1 MQEKNILNFIN
12 CDFNPVTDDRSQ
24 MKRKLPRV
32 AIGIVLALAL
42 TSNFTGAQAAMK
54 KPAQAQSAKDVGGLN
69 ALIKLAKKEGELNVI
84 ALPDYWANYGNIIKK
99 FSEKYG
105 IKVNS
110 YDPEASSAEEL
121 VAVRTLKGQDR
132 MPDVVDVGL
141 QFAVQGAQEGLWA
154 PYKVTGWKDIPTT
167 AKDAQGLW
175 YSDYGG
181 YIAIGYDANV
191 VKTPPKSFADLLN
204 PIYKNQVALN
214 GDPTSSNSAFL
225 SVLATSVAA
234 GKGVSGANNINFAL
248 EFWQKMKAS
257 GNFVPVAATPATVEA
272 GQTPILLD
280 WDYLHAKYKGQSGK
294 VDWKVVVPSD
304 ALLGGFYAQAI
315 VKNSPHPAAA
325 RLWQEFLYSDEGQNM
340 WLQGGARPIR
350 LDAMVKANK
359 HDKTAF
365 ALLPAT
371 PKGVTPV
378 FPTLQQQLLAKA
390 TLTPAWPKL

>member
-1 MQEKNILNFIN
+1 
-12 CDFNPVTDDRSQ
+12 
-24 MKRKLPRV
+24 MKKKSLRAV
-32 AIGIVLALAL
+32 VGIVLALAL
-42 TSNFTGAQAAMK
+42 SSNFAIAQAATK
-54 KPAQAQSAKDVGGLN
+54 KPAQAQSAADVGGLKE
-69 ALIKLAKKEGELNVI
+69 LIKLAKKEGELNTI
-84 ALPDYWANYGNIIKK
+84 ALPDYWANYGNVIKR

-132 MPDVVDVGL
+132 MPDVLDVGL
-141 QFAVQGAQEGLWA
+141 QFAVQGAQEGLLA
-154 PYKVTGWKDIPTT
+154 PYKVIGWKDIPDA
-167 AKDAQGLW
+167 AKDPKGLW

-181 YIAIGYDANV
+181 YIAIGYDANI

-214 GDPTSSNSAFL
+214 GDPTASNSAFL
-225 SVLATSVAA
+225 SVMATSVAA
-234 GKGVSGANNINFAL
+234 GGGVKGANNINFAL
-248 EFWQKMKAS
+248 DYWKQMKAS
-257 GNFVPVAATPATVEA
+257 GNFVPVAATPATVAA

-280 WDYLHAKYKGQSGK
+280 WDYLHAKYRDQSGK

-304 ALLGGFYAQAI
+304 GLLGGFYAQAI

-325 RLWQEFLYSDEGQNM
+325 RLWQEFLYSDEGQNL

-350 LDAMVKANK
+350 LDAMVKANT
-359 HDKTAF
+359 HNKTAY

-371 PKGVTPV
+371 PKNAKPV
-378 FPTLQQQLLAKA
+378 FPSLQQQLLAKA
-390 TLTPAWPKL
+390 LLTPAWPKL

>member
-1 MQEKNILNFIN
+1 MN
-12 CDFNPVTDDRSQ
+12 
-24 MKRKLPRV
+24 KRIFRAV
-32 AIGIVLALAL
+32 VGIVLALAL
-42 TSNFTGAQAAMK
+42 SANFTVAQAATK
-54 KPAQAQSAKDVGGLN
+54 NASKAQSAKDVGGLN
-69 ALIKLAKKEGELNVI
+69 ELIKLAKKEGELNVI
-84 ALPDYWANYGNIIKK
+84 ALPDYWANYGNIIKR
-99 FSEKYG
+99 FGEKYG

-110 YDPEASSAEEL
+110 FDPEASSAEEL

-154 PYKVTGWKDIPTT
+154 PYKVTTWNDIPAA
-167 AKDAQGLW
+167 AKEAKGLW

-181 YIAIGYDANV
+181 YIAIGYDANI
-191 VKTPPKSFADLLN
+191 VKTAPKSFSDLLN

-234 GKGVSGANNINFAL
+234 GGGVKGANNINFAL
-248 EFWQKMKAS
+248 EYWQKMKSS

-304 ALLGGFYAQAI
+304 GLLGGFYAQAV

-340 WLQGGARPIR
+340 WLKGGARPIR
-350 LDAMVKANK
+350 LDAMVKAK
-359 HDKTAF
+359 TQDKAAF
-365 ALLPAT
+365 AQLPAT
-371 PKGVTPV
+371 PKGAQAI
-378 FPTLQQQLLAKA
+378 FPSLQQQLLAKA
-390 TLTPAWPKL
+390 LLTPAWPKL

>member
-1 MQEKNILNFIN
+1 
-12 CDFNPVTDDRSQ
+12 
-24 MKRKLPRV
+24 MKKSLRV
-32 AIGIVLALAL
+32 VVGIVLTLAL
-42 TSNFTGAQAAMK
+42 VTQYSVAQAATK
-54 KPAQAQSAKDVGGLN
+54 SAAKATSAKDVGGLA
-69 ALIKLAKKEGELNVI
+69 ALIKLAQKEGELNTI
-84 ALPDYWANYGNIIKK
+84 ALPDYWANYGNVIKA
-99 FSEKYG
+99 FEKKYK

-132 MPDVVDVGL
+132 MPDVLDVGL
-141 QFAVQGAQEGLWA
+141 QFAVQGAQEGLLA
-154 PYKVTGWKDIPTT
+154 PYKVLTWNDIPAD
-167 AKDAQGLW
+167 AKDVKGQW

-181 YIAIGYDANV
+181 YIAIGYDANL
-191 VKTPPKSFADLLN
+191 VKTAPKSFADLLN

-225 SVLATSVAA
+225 SVMATSIAA
-234 GKGVSGANNINFAL
+234 GKGVKGANNIQYAL
-248 EFWQKMKAS
+248 DYWKKMKES

-280 WDYLHAKYKGQSGK
+280 WDYLHAKYKGQSGN

-304 ALLGGFYAQAI
+304 ALLGGFYAQAV

-325 RLWQEFLYSDEGQNM
+325 RLWQEFLYSDEGQNL

-365 ALLPAT
+365 AKLPAT
-371 PKGVTPV
+371 PKGVTPI
-378 FPTLQQQLLAKA
+378 FPSLQQQLLAKA

>member
-1 MQEKNILNFIN
+1 M
-12 CDFNPVTDDRSQ
+12 
-24 MKRKLPRV
+24 
-32 AIGIVLALAL
+32 VLALAL
-42 TSNFTGAQAAMK
+42 TSNFTIAQAASK

-69 ALIKLAKKEGELNVI
+69 ALIKLAQKEGELNVI

-110 YDPEASSAEEL
+110 ADPEASSAEEL
-121 VAVRTLKGQDR
+121 VAVRTLKGQSR

-154 PYKVTGWKDIPTT
+154 PYKVPTWNDIPAT
-167 AKDAQGLW
+167 AKDSAGLW

-181 YIAIGYDANV
+181 YIAIGYDANL

-225 SVLATSVAA
+225 SVFATSVAA
-234 GKGVSGANNINFAL
+234 GKGLAGANNINFAL
-248 EFWQKMKAS
+248 EYWQKMKSS

-304 ALLGGFYAQAI
+304 ALLGGFYAQAV

-350 LDAMVKANK
+350 LDALVKAKK

-390 TLTPAWPKL
+390 LLTPAWPKL

>member
-1 MQEKNILNFIN
+1 
-12 CDFNPVTDDRSQ
+12 
-24 MKRKLPRV
+24 MKKSLRV
-32 AIGIVLALAL
+32 VVGIVLTLAL
-42 TSNFTGAQAAMK
+42 VSQYSVAQAATK
-54 KPAQAQSAKDVGGLN
+54 SAAKATSAKDVGGLA
-69 ALIKLAKKEGELNVI
+69 ALIKLAQKEGELNTI
-84 ALPDYWANYGNIIKK
+84 ALPDYWANYGNVIKA
-99 FSEKYG
+99 FEKKYK

-132 MPDVVDVGL
+132 MPDVLDVGL
-141 QFAVQGAQEGLWA
+141 QFAVQGAQEGLLA
-154 PYKVTGWKDIPTT
+154 PYKVLTWNDIPAD
-167 AKDAQGLW
+167 AKDVKGHW

-181 YIAIGYDANV
+181 YIAIGYDANL
-191 VKTPPKSFADLLN
+191 VKTAPKSFADLLN

-225 SVLATSVAA
+225 SVMATSIAA
-234 GKGVSGANNINFAL
+234 GKGVKGANNIQYAL
-248 EFWQKMKAS
+248 DYWKKMKES

-280 WDYLHAKYKGQSGK
+280 WDYLHAKYKGQSGN

-304 ALLGGFYAQAI
+304 ALLGGFYAQAV

-325 RLWQEFLYSDEGQNM
+325 RLWQEFLYSDEGQNL

-350 LDAMVKANK
+350 LDAMVKAKK

-365 ALLPAT
+365 AKLPAT
-371 PKGVTPV
+371 PKGVTPI
-378 FPTLQQQLLAKA
+378 FPSLQQQLLAKA

>member
-1 MQEKNILNFIN
+1 
-12 CDFNPVTDDRSQ
+12 
-24 MKRKLPRV
+24 MKKFLRV
-32 AIGIVLALAL
+32 VVGIVLTLAL
-42 TSNFTGAQAAMK
+42 VTQYSVAQAATK
-54 KPAQAQSAKDVGGLN
+54 SAAKATSAKDVGGLA
-69 ALIKLAKKEGELNVI
+69 ALIKLAQKEGELNTI
-84 ALPDYWANYGNIIKK
+84 ALPDYWANYGNVIKA
-99 FSEKYG
+99 FEKKYK

-132 MPDVVDVGL
+132 MPDVLDVGL
-141 QFAVQGAQEGLWA
+141 QFAVQGAQEGLLA
-154 PYKVTGWKDIPTT
+154 PYKVLTWNDIPTD
-167 AKDAQGLW
+167 AKDVKGQW

-181 YIAIGYDANV
+181 YIAIGYDANLV
-191 VKTPPKSFADLLN
+191 TTAPKSFADLLN

-225 SVLATSVAA
+225 SVMATSIAA
-234 GKGVSGANNINFAL
+234 GKGVKGANNIQYAL
-248 EFWQKMKAS
+248 DYWKKMKES

-280 WDYLHAKYKGQSGK
+280 WDYLHAKYKGQSGN

-304 ALLGGFYAQAI
+304 ALLGGFYAQAV

-325 RLWQEFLYSDEGQNM
+325 RLWQEFLYSDEGQNL

-350 LDAMVKANK
+350 LDAMVKAKK

-365 ALLPAT
+365 AKLPAT
-371 PKGVTPV
+371 PKGVTPI
-378 FPTLQQQLLAKA
+378 FPSLQQQLLAKA

>member
-1 MQEKNILNFIN
+1 MKTKLISV
-12 CDFNPVTDDRSQ
+12 VT
-24 MKRKLPRV
+24 
-32 AIGIVLALAL
+32 GTVLAFAL
-42 TSNFTGAQAAMK
+42 TATLSPAQAAT
-54 KPAQAQSAKDVGGLN
+54 KPVAKATSAKDVGGMA
-69 ALIKLAKKEGELNVI
+69 ALIKLAQAEGELNTI
-84 ALPDYWANYGNIIKK
+84 ALPDYWANYGNVIKA
-99 FSEKYG
+99 FEKKYK

-154 PYKVTGWKDIPTT
+154 PYKVATWDDIPAS
-167 AKDAQGLW
+167 AKEANGLW
-175 YSDYGG
+175 FSDYGG
-181 YIAIGYDANV
+181 YIGIGYDANLITV
-191 VKTPPKSFADLLN
+191 PPKSFADLLN

-234 GKGVSGANNINFAL
+234 GKGVKGANNIQFGL
-248 EFWQKMKAS
+248 DFWKKLKES
-257 GNFVPVAATPATVEA
+257 GNFVPVAATPATVQA

-280 WDYLHAKYKGQSGK
+280 WDYLHGKYKGEGGN
-294 VDWKVVVPSD
+294 VNWKVVVPSD
-304 ALLGGFYAQAI
+304 ALLGGFYAQAV
-315 VKNSPHPAAA
+315 VKGSPHPAAA
-325 RLWQEFLYSDEGQNM
+325 RLWQEFLYSNEGQNL

-359 HDKTAF
+359 HNKAAH

-371 PKGVTPV
+371 PKNAVPV
-378 FPTLQQQLLAKA
+378 FPSLQQQLLAKA

>member
-359 HDKTAF
+359 QDKTAF

>member
-1 MQEKNILNFIN
+1 MKKNMLRG
-12 CDFNPVTDDRSQ
+12 V
-24 MKRKLPRV
+24 
-32 AIGIVLALAL
+32 IGIAL
-42 TSNFTGAQAAMK
+42 TLSLSTPFVVAQAAPK
-54 KPAQAQSAKDVGGLN
+54 SPAKATSAKDVGGLKE
-69 ALIKLAKKEGELNVI
+69 LIKLAKAEGELNTI
-84 ALPDYWANYGNIIKK
+84 ALPDYWANYGNVIKAFEK
-99 FSEKYG
+99 KYG

-154 PYKVTGWKDIPTT
+154 PYKVSTWKDIPDA
-167 AKDAQGLW
+167 AKDPNGLW
-175 YSDYGG
+175 FSDYGG
-181 YIAIGYDANV
+181 YIAIGYDANL
-191 VKTPPKSFADLLN
+191 VKTPPTSFTDLLN

-234 GKGVSGANNINFAL
+234 GKGIKGANNIQYGLDYFKKL
-248 EFWQKMKAS
+248 KES
-257 GNFVPVAATPATVEA
+257 GNFVPVAATPATVA
-272 GQTPILLD
+272 QGQTPILLD
-280 WDYLHAKYKGQSGK
+280 WDYLHAKYKGEGGM

-304 ALLGGFYAQAI
+304 ALLGGFYAQAV

-325 RLWQEFLYSDEGQNM
+325 RLWQEFLYSDEGQNL

-350 LDAMVKANK
+350 LDAMVKAKK
-359 HDKTAF
+359 HDAAAYAK
-365 ALLPAT
+365 LPAT
-371 PKGVTPV
+371 PKTATPV
-378 FPTLQQQLLAKA
+378 FPSLQQQLLAKA

>member
-1 MQEKNILNFIN
+1 
-12 CDFNPVTDDRSQ
+12 
-24 MKRKLPRV
+24 MKKSLRV
-32 AIGIVLALAL
+32 VVGIVLTLAL
-42 TSNFTGAQAAMK
+42 VSQYSVAQAATK
-54 KPAQAQSAKDVGGLN
+54 SAAKATSAKDVGGLA
-69 ALIKLAKKEGELNVI
+69 ALIKLAQKEGELNTI
-84 ALPDYWANYGNIIKK
+84 ALPDYWANYGNVIKA
-99 FSEKYG
+99 FEKKYK

-132 MPDVVDVGL
+132 MPDVLDVGL
-141 QFAVQGAQEGLWA
+141 QFAVQGAQEGLLA
-154 PYKVTGWKDIPTT
+154 PYKVLTWNDIPAD
-167 AKDAQGLW
+167 AKDVKGQW

-181 YIAIGYDANV
+181 YIAIGYDANL
-191 VKTPPKSFADLLN
+191 VKTAPKSFADLLN

-225 SVLATSVAA
+225 SVMATSIAA
-234 GKGVSGANNINFAL
+234 GKGVKGANNIQYAL
-248 EFWQKMKAS
+248 DYWKKMKES

-280 WDYLHAKYKGQSGK
+280 WDYLHAKYKGQSGN

-304 ALLGGFYAQAI
+304 ALLGGFYAQAV

-325 RLWQEFLYSDEGQNM
+325 RLWQEFLYSDEGQNL

-365 ALLPAT
+365 AKLPAT
-371 PKGVTPV
+371 PKGVTPI
-378 FPTLQQQLLAKA
+378 FPSLQQQLLAKA

>member
-1 MQEKNILNFIN
+1 M
-12 CDFNPVTDDRSQ
+12 
-24 MKRKLPRV
+24 MKSIFKRALAV
-32 AIGIVLALAL
+32 VFALAL
-42 TSNFTGAQAAMK
+42 VATIPVATSQAATK
-54 KPAQAQSAKDVGGLN
+54 SAAKATSAADVGGL
-69 ALIKLAKKEGELNVI
+69 AELIKMAKKEGELNTI
-84 ALPDYWANYGNIIKK
+84 ALPDYWANYGNVIKR

-132 MPDVVDVGL
+132 MPDVLDVGL
-141 QFAVQGAQEGLWA
+141 QFAVQGAQEGLLA
-154 PYKVTGWKDIPTT
+154 PYKVSTWNDIPNA
-167 AKDAQGLW
+167 AKDPKGLW

-214 GDPTSSNSAFL
+214 GNPTSSNSAFL

-234 GKGVSGANNINFAL
+234 GKGVRGANNIQFGL
-248 EFWQKMKAS
+248 DYWKQLKAN

-280 WDYLHAKYKGQSGK
+280 WDYLHAKYKGQSGR

-304 ALLGGFYAQAI
+304 AVLGGFYAQAI

-325 RLWQEFLYSDEGQNM
+325 RLWQEFLYSDEGQNL
-340 WLQGGARPIR
+340 WLEGGARPIR

-359 HDKTAF
+359 HNKTAF
-365 ALLPAT
+365 ANLPAV
-371 PKGVTPV
+371 PKSAKPI
-378 FPTLQQQLLAKA
+378 FPSLQQQLLARA
-390 TLTPAWPKL
+390 TLTPAWPNL

>member
-1 MQEKNILNFIN
+1 MHPQRLGEK
-12 CDFNPVTDDRSQ
+12 
-24 MKRKLPRV
+24 MKKSLRV
-32 AIGIVLALAL
+32 VVGIVLTLALA
-42 TSNFTGAQAAMK
+42 SQYSVAQSAT
-54 KPAQAQSAKDVGGLN
+54 KPVAKATSAKDVGGLA
-69 ALIKLAKKEGELNVI
+69 ALIKLAQKEGELNTI
-84 ALPDYWANYGNIIKK
+84 ALPDYWANYGNVIKA
-99 FSEKYG
+99 FEKKYK

-132 MPDVVDVGL
+132 MPDVLDVGL
-141 QFAVQGAQEGLWA
+141 QFAVQGAQEGLLA
-154 PYKVTGWKDIPTT
+154 PYKVSTWDDIPAA
-167 AKDAQGLW
+167 AKDASGRW

-181 YIAIGYDANV
+181 YIAIGYDANL

-225 SVLATSVAA
+225 SVMASSVAA
-234 GKGVSGANNINFAL
+234 GKGIKGANNIQFAL
-248 EFWQKMKAS
+248 DFWKEMKAS
-257 GNFVPVAATPATVEA
+257 GNFVPVAATPATVAA

-280 WDYLHAKYKGQSGK
+280 WDYLHAKYKGEGN

-315 VKNSPHPAAA
+315 VKDAPHPAAA
-325 RLWQEFLYSDEGQNM
+325 RLWQEFLYSNEGQNL

-359 HDKTAF
+359 HNKEAY
-365 ALLPAT
+365 AKLPAT
-371 PKGVTPV
+371 PKNAKAI
-378 FPTLQQQLLAKA
+378 FPSLQQQLLAKA

>member
-1 MQEKNILNFIN
+1 
-12 CDFNPVTDDRSQ
+12 
-24 MKRKLPRV
+24 MKKSLRV
-32 AIGIVLALAL
+32 VVGIVLTLAL
-42 TSNFTGAQAAMK
+42 VTQYSVAQAATK
-54 KPAQAQSAKDVGGLN
+54 SAAKATSAKDVGGLA
-69 ALIKLAKKEGELNVI
+69 ALIKLAQKEGELNTI
-84 ALPDYWANYGNIIKK
+84 ALPDYWANYGNVIKA
-99 FSEKYG
+99 FEKKYK

-132 MPDVVDVGL
+132 MPDVLDVGL
-141 QFAVQGAQEGLWA
+141 QFAVQGAQEGLLA
-154 PYKVTGWKDIPTT
+154 PYKVLTWNDIPAD
-167 AKDAQGLW
+167 AKDVKGQW

-181 YIAIGYDANV
+181 YIAIGYDANL
-191 VKTPPKSFADLLN
+191 VKTAPKSFADLLN

-225 SVLATSVAA
+225 SVMATSIAA
-234 GKGVSGANNINFAL
+234 GKGVKGANNIQYAL
-248 EFWQKMKAS
+248 DYWKKMKES

-280 WDYLHAKYKGQSGK
+280 WDYLHAKYKGQSGN

-304 ALLGGFYAQAI
+304 ALLGGFYAQAV

-325 RLWQEFLYSDEGQNM
+325 RLWQEFLYSDEGQNL

-350 LDAMVKANK
+350 LDAMVKAKK

-365 ALLPAT
+365 AKLPAT
-371 PKGVTPV
+371 PKGVTPI
-378 FPTLQQQLLAKA
+378 FPSLQQQLLAKA

>member
-42 TSNFTGAQAAMK
+42 TSNFTVAQAAMK

-167 AKDAQGLW
+167 AKDAKGLW

-359 HDKTAF
+359 QDKTAF

>member
-42 TSNFTGAQAAMK
+42 TSNFTVAQAAMK

-167 AKDAQGLW
+167 ARDAQGIW

-359 HDKTAF
+359 QDKTAF